1 MDKFSNSIFI
11 VGKSKIA
18 IRHYNILRK
27 IKKKKK
33 IYFISKN
40 QFLLERKKNNFV
52 KTTFKLKK
60 NYNPWLVIIAT
71 PSNTHLYYLKYFLN
85 KSNYILI
92 EKPLSNNLKDAVE
105 FLKKIK
111 KRKITS
117 KLLVGY
123 NLKFMKI
130 LMKFNKLVSQKV
142 LGKIY
147 FVECNVGK
155 SLLLWRNG
163 NLNFAFTN
171 VKHGGG
177 ILLELSHEIDYLLW
191 IFGNL
196 KVENSYINPNKFF
209 NFNVE
214 QNVFATLKAKN
225 FPISLKMDVIRNNPE
240 RNCKVICKKG
250 IIEMDLI
257 KNKIIIRKNKKNL
270 VYKFPKNDLNL
281 SYKNQ
286 IKNLLF
292 KRKQN
297 LNEINHSIK
306 VLEIIETIKNEN

>member
-1 MDKFSNSIFI
+1 MDRFSNSIFI

-18 IRHYNILRK
+18 IRHYDILRK
-27 IKKKKK
+27 IKKTSK
-33 IYFISKN
+33 IYFISKD
-40 QFLLERKKNNFV
+40 QFLLERKKNYFV
-52 KTTFKLKK
+52 NTTIKLKK
-60 NYNPWLVIIAT
+60 NLSPLLVVIAS

-92 EKPLSNNLKDAVE
+92 EKPLTNNLKKAVE
-105 FLKKIK
+105 FFKKIK
-111 KRKITS
+111 KKKITS

-123 NLKFMKI
+123 NLRFTKI
-130 LMKFNKLVSQKV
+130 LMKFNKLVSKRV

-171 VKHGGG
+171 AKKGGG

-196 KVENSYINPNKFF
+196 EVENSYINPNKFF

-240 RNCKVICKKG
+240 RICKVICKKG

-257 KNKIIIRKNKKNL
+257 KNKITVLKNKKNQ

-281 SYKNQ
+281 SYKYQ
-286 IKNLLF
+286 IKDLLF

-297 LNEINHSIK
+297 LNDINQSIK
-306 VLEIIETIKNEN
+306 VLGIVETIKNEN

>member
-1 MDKFSNSIFI
+1 M
-11 VGKSKIA
+11 
-18 IRHYNILRK
+18 
-27 IKKKKK
+27 
-33 IYFISKN
+33 
-40 QFLLERKKNNFV
+40 
-52 KTTFKLKK
+52 
-60 NYNPWLVIIAT
+60 
-71 PSNTHLYYLKYFLN
+71 YYLKYFLN

-171 VKHGGG
+171 VKHGG
-177 ILLELSHEIDYLLW
+177 
-191 IFGNL
+191 
-196 KVENSYINPNKFF
+196 
-209 NFNVE
+209 
-214 QNVFATLKAKN
+214 
-225 FPISLKMDVIRNNPE
+225 
-240 RNCKVICKKG
+240 
-250 IIEMDLI
+250 
-257 KNKIIIRKNKKNL
+257 
-270 VYKFPKNDLNL
+270 
-281 SYKNQ
+281 
-286 IKNLLF
+286 
-292 KRKQN
+292 
-297 LNEINHSIK
+297 
-306 VLEIIETIKNEN
+306 